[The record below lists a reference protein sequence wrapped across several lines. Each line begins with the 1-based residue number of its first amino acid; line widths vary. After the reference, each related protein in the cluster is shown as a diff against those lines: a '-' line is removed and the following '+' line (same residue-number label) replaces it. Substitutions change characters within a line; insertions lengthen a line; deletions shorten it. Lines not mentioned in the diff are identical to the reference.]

1 LTIVANMMRKNKIL
15 CKSLKTVETLGSVSV
30 ICSDKT
36 GTLTKNKMVVTDM
49 CSVDKTYTV
58 DAALGEMAASQ
69 YSTDGTVPK
78 PAAIEQIRIV
88 GGLCN
93 SGEFDAATMNLP
105 IADRKINGDA
115 TDQAILRL
123 SESFGSVTELRNQW
137 KKTFEIAFNSK
148 NKFMVRI
155 MVAAD
160 QPTTSTVGYVMI
172 PTLLE
177 TH

>member
-1 LTIVANMMRKNKIL
+1 M
-15 CKSLKTVETLGSVSV
+15 

-36 GTLTKNKMVVTDM
+36 GTLTKNKMVVTDL
-49 CSVDKTYTV
+49 CSIDKTYTV

-69 YSTDGTVPK
+69 YATDSAKSTVPK
-78 PAAIEQIRIV
+78 PHAVDQLRII

-93 SGEFDAATMNLP
+93 SGEFDAATMHLP
-105 IADRKINGDA
+105 IADRTINGDA

-123 SESFGSVTELRNQW
+123 SESFGPVAELRNQW

-160 QPTTSTVGYVMI
+160 QPNITGSAAYV
-172 PTLLE
+172 
-177 TH
+177 

>member
-1 LTIVANMMRKNKIL
+1 MRKNKIL

-36 GTLTKNKMVVTDM
+36 GTLTKNKMVVTDL

-58 DAALGEMAASQ
+58 DAALGAMAASQ
-69 YSTDGTVPK
+69 YANDSSVPK
-78 PAAIEQIRIV
+78 PLAVDQIRII

-93 SGEFDAATMNLP
+93 SGEFDAATMHMP
-105 IADRKINGDA
+105 IADRTINGDA

-123 SESFGSVTELRNQW
+123 SESFGPVADLRNQW

-155 MVAAD
+155 MVPAD
-160 QPTTSTVGYVMI
+160 QPNTANTAGYVC
-172 PTLLE
+172 
-177 TH
+177 